1 MFSRYILTEGLTN
14 LLKSKDIKINIQGQI
29 KDKMGNDLPVY
40 KNSNGD
46 LAVEA
51 DSWDGFKEYRVVDL
65 MALQF
70 KGLIIPEYLYSKV
83 KAFTIDGNKENLFVE
98 NIGYRFEGGK
108 LGLPDR
114 NGFYYIPGYPLCAI
128 NSSGQL
134 LYIPQNTIRTWYI
147 SKPYEKKNI
156 KGGYYVT
163 NVPFTKGCNVNIS
176 RHRALCLVF
185 KEYPDNADAMVVN
198 HIDGV
203 PGNDDLDN
211 LEWITRSENNVHAYQ
226 NNLKDQQ
233 MPVLTRHVITGEI
246 TEYYSIAEAARQMGY
261 ATDETIRQRIVTS
274 EFGKVFSDGT
284 QIKLKNDKRDWLIPD
299 DPEAALAKASDFMGT
314 KITSRNCLTLEVRE
328 HDSILGASKFTDVK
342 AETIRFRIGK
352 NDKSPL
358 FGYQFKRT
366 DDKEPFPSFTSEDL
380 ANSLTPSSFKVNGRN
395 ILTGELRDFD
405 SAITASLFV
414 GNTDAAAKLRQG
426 KQPLQPSGWQLKYE
440 DDDWEHIEDPVNTT
454 YELNK
459 KVMARNETTGQL
471 VFANS
476 AREMSRVLNL
486 DSKALRKH
494 ALTRGKSLYHGYR
507 FRLGHTG
514 EPWPVCQ

>member
-1 MFSRYILTEGLTN
+1 MFEKYINNKRLTN
-14 LLKSKDIKINIQGQI
+14 LLDSKDLLINENGEI
-29 KDKMGNDLPVY
+29 KDLNGNNIPYELDPEGNKIVTI
-40 KNSNGD
+40 
-46 LAVEA
+46 
-51 DSWDGFKEYRVVDL
+51 DSWDGYRSYRVIDL
-65 MALQF
+65 MVFQF
-70 KGLIIPEYLYSKV
+70 KNIKIPLKHYKRVSGFVL
-83 KAFTIDGNKENLFVE
+83 DGNKDNLHAS
-98 NIGYRFEGGK
+98 NIGYRFLDGPIE
-108 LGLPDR
+108 LDELP
-114 NGFYYIPGYPLCAI
+114 GFYYIPGATLYAI
-128 NSSGQL
+128 NKKGI
-134 LYIPQNTIRTWYI
+134 LYSIKTKTYKSWYI
-147 SKPYEKKNI
+147 TQPQVKNNI
-156 KGGYYVT
+156 KGGYWVS
-163 NVPFTKGCNVNIS
+163 VVVFDKGSTFNIS
-176 RHRALCLVF
+176 RHRSLCLVF
-185 KEYPDNADAMVVN
+185 KPYPDNVENLVVN

-211 LEWITRSENNVHAYQ
+211 LEWITRSENNIHAYQ
-226 NNLKDQQ
+226 NNLKGQQ

-246 TEYYSIAEAARQMGY
+246 TEYYSISEAARQMGY
-261 ATDETIRQRIVTS
+261 ATDETIRQRIVSS

-299 DPEAALAKASDFMGT
+299 DPEAALAKASDFIGT

-328 HDSILGASKFTDVK
+328 HDNILEASRFTDVNT
-342 AETIRFRIGK
+342 ATIRFRIGK

-380 ANSLTPSSFKVNGRN
+380 VNSLTPSSFKVNGRN

-405 SAITASLFV
+405 SAATASLFV
-414 GNTDAAAKLRQG
+414 GNTSAAAKLREG
-426 KQPLQPSGWQLKYE
+426 SQPLQPSGWQLKYE

-471 VFANS
+471 VFASS
-476 AREMSRVLNL
+476 AREMGRTLNL